1 MLHRLRARMLFPAGH
16 WGPVWCRDQM
26 AVRYG
31 QAVHIRQGEAAE
43 EAPVNEVVGDL
54 FVCDLPLMDEVAA
67 QDALATLS
75 DANVLGQ
82 TVPMVDLDTS
92 TPSFVEVHT
101 CDHDENVRSGCVVVA
116 RNEGPA

>member
-1 MLHRLRARMLFPAGH
+1 MRFPDGH
-16 WGPVWCRDQM
+16 WGPQWCHDQM

-31 QAVHIRQGEAAE
+31 QAVHIRAGEPAE
-43 EAPVNEVVGDL
+43 EVPVNLVAGDT
-54 FVCDLPLMDEVAA
+54 FRCDLPLADEAAA

-75 DANVLGQ
+75 DHNVLGV

-101 CDHDENVRSGCVVVA
+101 CDHDDDVRTGCVVTD
-116 RNEGPA
+116 RREGPE